1 MRLVSLK
8 VSNFRVLK
16 KLSLS
21 FPDAVI
27 GIIGPN
33 GAGKSSL
40 VEAISWVLYGNQAA
54 RSGKGEIKSVFAGR
68 YEDCEVSLEFI
79 VNEEKY
85 RVVRRLVGSLE
96 RPEVE
101 LYRGEA
107 SESVGVNETRRYVG
121 ELLGLDWKGF
131 LTSFL
136 ARQQELNA
144 LSDLQPAKRRD
155 HLAGM
160 LGIERLDKAIQKAK
174 EDTRSNERQVSFLER
189 QLTESGQIEGQIEQ
203 LTQRIT
209 QLSHQV
215 NHRATVQK
223 AAETA
228 YVEAQADFLKVQQ
241 AKSEWLQLQAKL
253 EAEEKTKANL
263 CQQLDSLRQEASRLA
278 DFQQELARLEQKLTN
293 LSGLRERLETMK
305 LAKGR
310 LEMRSELA
318 KQITELSSEKSQIEE
333 RIASNDKL
341 LADYSGQLNSIP
353 DNVRELLSDNQQ
365 RLEQARSEYSRLH
378 AHKVSREGEIGKLK
392 QQMASIAQ
400 FGPESKCD
408 RCLRPFGD
416 SLPEI
421 KAHLNKELSELEEKA
436 REVQQQLQIKQ
447 EEGKKLKAL
456 GQDLEVKTKARYELT
471 VRKEACLD
479 EQKSLRERKEALLSK
494 LAKVS
499 DQHDQLKQIEFD
511 EAQFSSLAANVEQ
524 LEQTQSRYNQLKG
537 SLSRFPA
544 VNQAIEEYTCK
555 VAVTSEEVTRLK
567 SELERL
573 AHREKDF
580 EKVKNSFEAAQGH
593 LEAVK
598 NEYLAGSKELELN
611 QKELEGKLE
620 QMKRFEQ
627 AAQEL
632 EDCRTNQYYGEKL
645 ASLFAQFRTQLIA
658 GIRPTLAEISSR
670 LISQMTNGKY
680 SLVEL
685 DDKYNLRVMDYG
697 QYFGVDRFS
706 GGEKDLANLCLRLA
720 ISLALTESAGLSRS
734 FIILDEIFGSQDN
747 ERKDLI
753 VRALANLKTR
763 FPQILL
769 ITHVED
775 LKDRVEQL
783 IEVLPTDAGWSEV
796 RVNGNAT

>member
-1 MRLVSLK
+1 M
-8 VSNFRVLK
+8 
-16 KLSLS
+16 
-21 FPDAVI
+21 
-27 GIIGPN
+27 
-33 GAGKSSL
+33 
-40 VEAISWVLYGNQAA
+40 
-54 RSGKGEIKSVFAGR
+54 
-68 YEDCEVSLEFI
+68 EFI